1 MKIACQS
8 DIGKV
13 RTKNEDSVGYF
24 INQAGVVFAI
34 VADGLGA
41 YQGGEVASEMAVFHL
56 GKAFEQTAFSQSANA
71 ISWLEEQ
78 INLENQKILLTA
90 QQNQNLTGMATTLVV
105 ALIFQ
110 DEIILANL
118 GDSRGYLLRDDQFVQ
133 LTEDHSLVNE
143 LVKLGE
149 ISKEQARN
157 HPQKNKITRTL
168 GIYDNP
174 RLDVKFFEA
183 QANDIVLLCSDGLTN
198 MLADEEITAILLQ
211 ETTLKQK
218 VNKLIAAANTA
229 GGKDNITVLLC
240 QLTKEDSV

>member
-1 MKIACQS
+1 MEIACRS

-13 RTKNEDSVGYF
+13 RQKNEDSVGYF
-24 INQAGVVFAI
+24 KNQAGIVFAI

-56 GKAFEQTAFSQSANA
+56 GKAFEQTTFTKPANA
-71 ISWLEEQ
+71 VAWLEEQ
-78 INLENQKILLTA
+78 TNRENQQILITA
-90 QQNQNLTGMATTLVV
+90 QQDQKLAGMATTLVC
-105 ALIFQ
+105 ALIFE

-183 QANDIVLLCSDGLTN
+183 KADDVVLLCSDGLTN
-198 MLADEEITAILLQ
+198 MLSDKEITTLLLQ
-211 ETTLKQK
+211 PSTLQYK
-218 VNKLIAAANTA
+218 VDALVQAANDA

-240 QLTKEDSV
+240 RLAKEDSV